1 MNMKWGFARKPNESD
16 PDTVQLSLCDERL
29 AEVSKVLQRYLPEAE
44 YERCWRRW
52 RPVLEQQQL
61 FDGTPF
67 KNIVQF
73 VKSVAQEHGLSHKR
87 EKKLRSALFALSF
100 NSGYEQNA
108 PAKKTIKV
116 HPDQINRVR
125 FSGPGMD
132 KFENATMVVT
142 SPRTMVLM
150 TKRGLLER
158 APVKILLQNETDKE
172 NTHSALLF
180 QGSVRKISSK
190 MLGSRYK
197 YVIKVKNP
205 ELKMAAS

>member
-1 MNMKWGFARKPNESD
+1 MNMKWGFAKKPNESG

-29 AEVSKVLQRYLPEAE
+29 TEVSKVLQRYLPAAE

-52 RPVLEQQQL
+52 RPVLEQHQL

-67 KNIVQF
+67 NNIVKF
-73 VKSVAQEHGLSHKR
+73 VKSVAKEHGLSHKR

-100 NSGYEQNA
+100 NTGEEQKA
-108 PAKKTIKV
+108 RAKKSIEV
-116 HPDQINRVR
+116 RPDQFNRVR
-125 FSGPGMD
+125 FSGPGME
-132 KFENATMVVT
+132 KFENAAMVVT
-142 SPRTMVLM
+142 SPKTMVLV
-150 TKRGLLER
+150 TKRGLLQR

-197 YVIKVKNP
+197 YLIKVKNT